1 MNSVIDIGI
10 FELLLSFLILI
21 LPVAFLYYYKIRI
34 IKSILISVVR
44 MVLQLS
50 LVAVYLEWV
59 FELNSPWV
67 NTLWV
72 LIMIFVGVF
81 TTIQRAYLNWKSFV
95 FPLFISGLTSIV
107 IIDAFFLGLI
117 IRLDYVFDAQYFIPI
132 TGMVLGNALNHN
144 IIGLRVYFKD
154 LYEKSGLYQFLLTN
168 TGNNMKLTLRP
179 FLSEA
184 IKQSLN
190 PLIANISVMGLIS
203 LPGMMT
209 GQLLG
214 GSSPAIAIKYQILIV
229 VAILAGC
236 TINLFLSIMI
246 SNRFV
251 FDEYQNLKAE
261 KVFPNKKLPKQSK
274 KEGSK
279 SKNNKNG
286 A

>member
-1 MNSVIDIGI
+1 MNAVIDIGI
-10 FELLLSFLILI
+10 IELLLSFIILI
-21 LPVAFLYYYKIRI
+21 LPIAFLLYYRIKIV
-34 IKSILISVVR
+34 KSTLVSILR

-59 FELNSPWV
+59 FEENSAWLNS
-67 NTLWV
+67 LWV
-72 LIMIFVGVF
+72 LIMIMVGVY
-81 TTIQRAYLNWKSFV
+81 TTIKRAYLKFRYFV
-95 FPLFISGLTSIV
+95 FPLFISGLTSVV
-107 IIDAFFLGLI
+107 IIDAFFLGAI
-117 IRLDYVFDAQYFIPI
+117 IQLDYVFDAQYFVPI

-144 IIGLRVYFKD
+144 IIGLRTYFKEM
-154 LYEKSGLYQFLLTN
+154 YEKSGLFQFLLTN

-184 IKQSLN
+184 IKQALN

-214 GSSPAIAIKYQILIV
+214 GSSPAVAIKYQIMIV
-229 VAILAGC
+229 LAIFVGC

-251 FDEYQNLKAE
+251 FDDFYNLKEE
-261 KVFPNKKLPKQSK
+261 KIFPDKKKLKTR
-274 KEGSK
+274 K
-279 SKNNKNG
+279 SKNNNS
-286 A
+286 

>member
-1 MNSVIDIGI
+1 MTSAIDIGI
-10 FELLLSFLILI
+10 FQLLFSFLILI
-21 LPVAFLYYYKIRI
+21 LPVAFLFYYRIRI
-34 IKSILISVVR
+34 IKSTLISMVR
-44 MVLQLS
+44 MVVQLS

-59 FELNSPWV
+59 FELNSPWI

-81 TTIQRAYLNWKSFV
+81 TTIQRAYLNWKSFL

-154 LYEKSGLYQFLLTN
+154 LSEKSGLYQFLLTN
-168 TGNNMKLTLRP
+168 TGGNMKLSLRP

-184 IKQSLN
+184 VKQAIN

-214 GSSPAIAIKYQILIV
+214 GSSPAIAIKYQIMIV
-229 VAILAGC
+229 LAIFVGC

-251 FDEYQNLKAE
+251 FDEYQNLKTE
-261 KVFPNKKLPKQSK
+261 KVFPNKKIPKKAKINAGSSSK
-274 KEGSK
+274 
-279 SKNNKNG
+279 
-286 A
+286 